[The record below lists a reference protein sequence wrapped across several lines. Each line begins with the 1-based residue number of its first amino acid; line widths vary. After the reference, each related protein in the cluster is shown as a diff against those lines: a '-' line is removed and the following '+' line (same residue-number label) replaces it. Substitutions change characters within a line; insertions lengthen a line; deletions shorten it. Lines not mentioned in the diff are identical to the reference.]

1 MSSSNPA
8 QQGGQQSQNQQQGQ
22 NQQQSLS
29 QVNPALA
36 GTRKPVPQQSGGTV
50 IKDWASI

>member
-8 QQGGQQSQNQQQGQ
+8 QQGGQQSPNQQQGQ
-22 NQQQSLS
+22 S